1 MTEKRMEIDI
11 YLKEKRQNWRRDDK
25 RPELQGLRSL
35 EGDWMVADLGEI
47 ASLNSCEVGQ
57 AFQSPPAS
65 PCQEA
70 GGLIC
75 ILRTQISK
83 YGTGTS
89 ILALVTNTNSQSLP
103 QTY

>member
-70 GGLIC
+70 GGLIS
-75 ILRTQISK
+75 LK
-83 YGTGTS
+83 GAPDVEAAG
-89 ILALVTNTNSQSLP
+89 VTKPGSEVRP
-103 QTY
+103 